1 MSIAIYKSIACVLN
15 YLLSTN
21 EDLKTGATY
30 GQSEQQ
36 SAPAGPGCSCRA
48 MPSAEPCLCTTTR
61 AQSITK
67 HRQNNS
73 FYVQFMCLSG
83 NQSLNSEG
91 GAEKNRYLHRV
102 RAEASVLQAGHQQ
115 MLKLLETKQGRQ
127 FCYLSPRS
135 NNASLPAVW

>member
-1 MSIAIYKSIACVLN
+1 
-15 YLLSTN
+15 
-21 EDLKTGATY
+21 
-30 GQSEQQ
+30 
-36 SAPAGPGCSCRA
+36 

-67 HRQNNS
+67 QRQNNS

-91 GAEKNRYLHRV
+91 GAEKNRYLHRA
-102 RAEASVLQAGHQQ
+102 RAEATVLQAGHQQ

-135 NNASLPAVW
+135 NNASLPAVWSPAQGGLKPPRAVPPSRSDTALRGPRALEWLLGTCDTRCGSCWLH